1 MTTNTRLNKLT
12 AKDALSCLTC
22 RNLEWKIE
30 DEIIINNVWATL
42 KSVRFVEG
50 TVYRIEYE
58 FNGKIKKFYEDIV
71 TLATAR
77 EKLRNLIPTLL
88 ILSHRK

>member
-1 MTTNTRLNKLT
+1 MTTNIRLNKLA
-12 AKDALSCLTC
+12 AKDALSCLTL
-22 RNLEWKIE
+22 NLEWKTE
-30 DEIIINNVWATL
+30 DEIMINNVWATL